1 MNAHSPGKPDGLLQ
15 RFESMSRA
23 TRWAIGG
30 GLVIAAY
37 FLVVEPV
44 VDATSRR
51 LSSSE
56 SKAAVIASHAKT
68 AQAMQIASEIR
79 AQGVRK
85 FGLVD
90 LPGDPEKRPL
100 EFNQQVDE
108 ILKRHG
114 VRESTSTSRT
124 SPLGAGP
131 LAAKITGEFRVDR
144 MMRDIQ
150 FAADPDA
157 AAAILADLERNPIVS
172 TISRLQ
178 VRQADGRDRNAK
190 MVRVTMTVETWL
202 QARKGK
208 K

>member
-1 MNAHSPGKPDGLLQ
+1 
-15 RFESMSRA
+15 
-23 TRWAIGG
+23 
-30 GLVIAAY
+30 
-37 FLVVEPV
+37 
-44 VDATSRR
+44 
-51 LSSSE
+51 
-56 SKAAVIASHAKT
+56 
-68 AQAMQIASEIR
+68 
-79 AQGVRK
+79 
-85 FGLVD
+85 
-90 LPGDPEKRPL
+90 
-100 EFNQQVDE
+100 
-108 ILKRHG
+108 
-114 VRESTSTSRT
+114 
-124 SPLGAGP
+124 
-131 LAAKITGEFRVDR
+131 

>member
-1 MNAHSPGKPDGLLQ
+1 MNAANHAKSGGLIQ
-15 RFESMSRA
+15 RFRAMPRA

-30 GLVIAAY
+30 SVVIAAY

-44 VDATSRR
+44 VEATSRR
-51 LSSSE
+51 MTASQ
-56 SKAAVIASHAKT
+56 SKAAVIATHAKT
-68 AQAMQIASEIR
+68 AQAMQAASEMR

-85 FGLVD
+85 FGMVE

-124 SPLGAGP
+124 SPMGAGP

-157 AAAILADLERNPIVS
+157 AAAIIADLERSPIVS

-178 VRQADGRDRNAK
+178 IRQADGRDRNAK
-190 MVRVTMTVETWL
+190 VVRVTMTVETWL